1 MEASSSLVAGDVG
14 QGAAPLSV
22 TSIAS
27 STTPPKRKDGNS
39 SNSLCQVCGDKSS
52 GFHYGVLACEGCK
65 GFFRRS
71 SKSGKEYSCRHGNGQ
86 CMIGRVNRNRCQ
98 FCRYKKC
105 LEVGMS
111 REAVRVGRVPT
122 SRPSRPK
129 PKTEKSPTNGEIS
142 DSESIDSSKPDPQ
155 QPINGQ
161 TLDKSPED
169 TAEQLLKA
177 KQAEMYELVSVVS
190 YAYQVTCL
198 YNSKNTP
205 TLRDKLEQDTTTSSK
220 SDSFSLGINS
230 SNPSTVT
237 TPPAISNTN
246 NNQQNWINVA
256 ELMTAAIRGQ
266 VEYAKAVPGYRN
278 LSQEDQL
285 ILLKGSFFEIWLLR
299 MVALYRKETDSA
311 GLPVDNGNISMWREL
326 LGMFDADFSIAI
338 ANLAESLSQL
348 PLVETETALFAGV
361 LLTSKDRVGL
371 TSTASVEQL
380 QLKFLE
386 ALKVQLEGNHPQDSS
401 TLLNILLNKT
411 QELQALNA
419 KHREYVHR
427 NHQIWPTAKLPAL
440 YVEMMDLSSVV
451 DNLQ

>member
-1 MEASSSLVAGDVG
+1 MEASSSLVAGTDG
-14 QGAAPLSV
+14 QGVSAVALSV
-22 TSIAS
+22 TSLAS
-27 STTPPKRKDGNS
+27 STTQPKRKDSNT
-39 SNSLCQVCGDKSS
+39 SNSLCQVCSDKSS

-122 SRPSRPK
+122 QRPNRPRPK
-129 PKTEKSPTNGEIS
+129 IEKSIGDVDIS
-142 DSESIDSSKPDPQ
+142 DSESSESSKPDTQRPM
-155 QPINGQ
+155 NGQ
-161 TLDKSPED
+161 TVEKSAEE

-198 YNSKNTP
+198 YNSKNAP
-205 TLRDKLEQDTTTSSK
+205 TLRNKPDKDTTTSN
-220 SDSFSLGINS
+220 SDSMTIDINS
-230 SNPSTVT
+230 SIAST
-237 TPPAISNTN
+237 TPLSSNVDI
-246 NNQQNWINVA
+246 NQQHWVQVA
-256 ELMTAAIRGQ
+256 DLMTSAIRGQ

-299 MVALYRKETDSA
+299 MVSLYQAEKEYGGSN
-311 GLPVDNGNISMWREL
+311 GDNSKLSLWKDL
-326 LGMFDADFSIAI
+326 LGILDPDFSIAV
-338 ANLAESLSQL
+338 ATFAESLSQL
-348 PLVETETALFAGV
+348 PMVETETALFAG
-361 LLTSKDRVGL
+361 LLLACKDRPGL
-371 TSTASVEQL
+371 VNPASVEQL
-380 QLKFLE
+380 QAKFLE
-386 ALKVQLEGNHPQDSS
+386 ALKVQLEGNHPLDAS
-401 TLLNILLNKT
+401 TLFNLLLNKT
-411 QELQALNA
+411 QELQALNI

-427 NHQIWPTAKLPAL
+427 NHQLWPNAPLPAL
-440 YVEMMDLSSVV
+440 YGEMMDLAV
-451 DNLQ
+451 NP